1 MIYII
6 IFLCISNLISLIYF
20 YKERKKSIKERKKN
34 QAEIDQRAEDRFSEI
49 WKEKSRQQEIE
60 LAQKKSVAEAQ
71 IKSDLEKETRI
82 ANLQK
87 QNLQNQI
94 QSQYNQLETLKEG
107 QEQTLREHQ
116 KKVEIQITAE
126 LNQRKAKEFDD
137 IVADIEALL
146 SSAAAQKSAAQ
157 AEIDEILDQLAQ
169 YKKKRDAINEQIRI
183 ENEAQNNF
191 DMHRIVLSDNAIED
205 IHFLKSIEDKIHNKE
220 LLHKLIWTEYLQ
232 KPFNLMLKN
241 IFGSNIPKNVI
252 YCIENHNT
260 HKKYIG
266 KTSGLV
272 SNRWTEHIKTSLN
285 IGSIKKNYI
294 HQALDGHW
302 DEFSFSI
309 IEVVSDNVKLG
320 DREKYYIS
328 FFESDKYGYNEKS
341 GG

>member
-1 MIYII
+1 MNLLLLFFIITNIITIIYII
-6 IFLCISNLISLIYF
+6 
-20 YKERKKSIKERKKN
+20 KERKKNKKERKKN
-34 QAEIDQRAEDRFSEI
+34 QAEIEKQVQQRFDDFC
-49 WKEKSRQQEIE
+49 KSKKNQTIKEIE
-60 LAQKKSVAEAQ
+60 KWETEQRNIIAK
-71 IKSDLEKETRI
+71 DLEKEQTI
-82 ANLQK
+82 ANLEK
-87 QNLQNQI
+87 RNLQNALIMQR
-94 QSQYNQLETLKEG
+94 NQLEDLKLN
-107 QEQTLREHQ
+107 QEEILREHQ
-116 KKVEIQITAE
+116 KKIETKISAEI
-126 LNQRKAKEFDD
+126 NQRKSKEFDD
-137 IVADIEALL
+137 IASEIEALL
-146 SSAAAQKSAAQ
+146 TSAAAQKSAAQ
-157 AEIDEILDQLAQ
+157 VEIEEILEQLAQ

-183 ENEAQNNF
+183 ENEVQNNF
-191 DMHRIVLSDNAIED
+191 DMHRIILSDNAIQD
-205 IHFLKSIEDKIHNKE
+205 IHFLKSIEDKINNKE

-252 YCIENHNT
+252 YCIENHNN

-309 IEVVSDNVKLG
+309 IEIVSDNVKLG

>member
-1 MIYII
+1 MNRYEQKMKRRII
-6 IFLCISNLISLIYF
+6 LIC
-20 YKERKKSIKERKKN
+20 
-34 QAEIDQRAEDRFSEI
+34 
-49 WKEKSRQQEIE
+49 
-60 LAQKKSVAEAQ
+60 
-71 IKSDLEKETRI
+71 
-82 ANLQK
+82 
-87 QNLQNQI
+87 
-94 QSQYNQLETLKEG
+94 
-107 QEQTLREHQ
+107 
-116 KKVEIQITAE
+116 
-126 LNQRKAKEFDD
+126 
-137 IVADIEALL
+137 
-146 SSAAAQKSAAQ
+146 
-157 AEIDEILDQLAQ
+157 
-169 YKKKRDAINEQIRI
+169 
-183 ENEAQNNF
+183 
-191 DMHRIVLSDNAIED
+191 
-205 IHFLKSIEDKIHNKE
+205 IEDKIHNKE

-309 IEVVSDNVKLG
+309 IEIVSDNVKLG